1 MVLKEAKAGCSLRA
15 GVCVCVFCVCM
26 SARCSLRD
34 VCGVCVCFVCLCFE
48 AGSSS
53 HSVLLLE
60 LGWGLAQGI
69 PEIDT
74 VP

>member
-1 MVLKEAKAGCSLRA
+1 M
-15 GVCVCVFCVCM
+15 CVV
-26 SARCSLRD
+26 SARCSLSD
-34 VCGVCVCFVCLCFE
+34 VRGVCVHFVCLRLE

-60 LGWGLAQGI
+60 LGWRLAQGI

-74 VP
+74 VA